1 MASHSASLGGPT
13 GDLVKISEM
22 RIVVPFSV
30 SESVAEPEAK
40 WAGQADPA
48 TVQERPVMA
57 TIAVPVTGECE
68 MQDQIA
74 DNDDGQHMHGRCAPH
89 SLI

>member
-1 MASHSASLGGPT
+1 MLGWLCCSWWHHLLET
-13 GDLVKISEM
+13 VTQ
-22 RIVVPFSV
+22 
-30 SESVAEPEAK
+30 AK
-40 WAGQADPA
+40 TERAGQADPA

-57 TIAVPVTGECE
+57 TIAVPVASKCE